1 MLPGVTPGSTLFR
14 HTYKY
19 CATVWQRGHW
29 RGDTG
34 ASHATLPPI
43 FRTSTAGS
51 LEPCCPSLDLVWRL
65 PSPCLRFSLRV
76 PRSELCMSVPFSRY
90 PMLSSIGNMDQSNSS
105 KPASRV
111 FSIIGFTYLMRRHSG
126 HVHDRRRSRKPPT
139 KPVQCQSCATH
150 AGQQTIAT
158 S

>member
-1 MLPGVTPGSTLFR
+1 M
-14 HTYKY
+14 
-19 CATVWQRGHW
+19 TVWQRGHW

-90 PMLSSIGNMDQSNSS
+90 PMLSSIGNMNQSNSS

-111 FSIIGFTYLMRRHSG
+111 LSIIGFTYLMRRHSDSG
-126 HVHDRRRSRKPPT
+126 HVNVHDRRRSGRPGAAATRQPSPCNART
-139 KPVQCQSCATH
+139 SCATH